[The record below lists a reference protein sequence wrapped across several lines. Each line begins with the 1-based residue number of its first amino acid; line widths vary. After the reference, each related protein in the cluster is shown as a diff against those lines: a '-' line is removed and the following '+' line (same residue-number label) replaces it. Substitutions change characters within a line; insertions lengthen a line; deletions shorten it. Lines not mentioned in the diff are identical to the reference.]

1 MARIVQPFPA
11 SRRAFTASVTVT
23 TKSALFMGVCSTCT
37 SGAGTSVIV
46 KAFDGTDNTGTLV
59 MQETILT
66 GEAVNMNYGSGVSC
80 ANGLYVEV
88 TAVSSGTQLGTI
100 FAHWND

>member
-1 MARIVQPFPA
+1 
-11 SRRAFTASVTVT
+11 VTS
-23 TKSALFMGVCSTCT
+23 KSALFIGGCFTCD

-66 GEAVNMNYGSGVSC
+66 GAAVNMNYGSGVSC
-80 ANGLYVEV
+80 PNGLFVEV
-88 TAVSSGTQLGTI
+88 TAVSLGTQQGTI
-100 FAHWND
+100 FAHWNA

>member
-11 SRRAFTASVTVT
+11 SRRAFTTSTTVT
-23 TKSALFMGVCSTCT
+23 TNSALFMGVCSTCT
-37 SGAGTSVIV
+37 SGSGTSVIV

-66 GEAVNMNYGSGVSC
+66 GGAVNMNYGGGVAC
-80 ANGLYVEV
+80 PNGLFVEV

-100 FAHWND
+100 LAHWNN